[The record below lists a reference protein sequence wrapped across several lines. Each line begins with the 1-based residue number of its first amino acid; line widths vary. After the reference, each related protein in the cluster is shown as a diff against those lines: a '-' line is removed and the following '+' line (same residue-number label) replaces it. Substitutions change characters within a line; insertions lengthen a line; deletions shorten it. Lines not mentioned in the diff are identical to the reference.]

1 MLTKHIGGALGHMK
15 MKHTYSDKI
24 TLITKTL
31 GLRVSV
37 EVVLKSHDSK

>member
-1 MLTKHIGGALGHMK
+1 MLTKHTGGALGNVK
-15 MKHTYSDKI
+15 TKQKYSDKI